1 MKVLV
6 SDFDKTFY
14 PDNFIDN
21 IKEVNKFVDLGNIF
35 IIATGR
41 NTNSLRKVIDDYNIK
56 FSYIICNDGSVIYD
70 KDFNLIKKNLIKKDT
85 VEKLY
90 DYLSLYFEQVY
101 LDNGFELTNIVS
113 DEIDGIFVRYND
125 YELANNVLN
134 EMHENFKDVHG
145 YLSENYMNIVS
156 IDSSKGLAIKYLELL
171 NNYNNIY
178 VVGDGIN
185 DLSMYEYYKGLSI
198 LNSIPEL
205 KEWAHSHVDDFIDA
219 INYIKRG

>member
-21 IKEVNKFVDLGNIF
+21 IKEVNKFVDLGNVF

-41 NTNSLRKVIDDYNIK
+41 NARSLRKIIDDYNIK

-70 KDFNLIKKNLIKKDT
+70 KDFNLIKKNKINKNT
-85 VEKLY
+85 IEKLY
-90 DYLSLYFEQVY
+90 DYLSLYFEQIY
-101 LDNGFELTNIVS
+101 LDDGFELTNVVS
-113 DEIDGIFVRYND
+113 DEIDGIFVRYTD
-125 YELANNVLN
+125 YELARSVLK

-156 IDSSKGLAIKYLELL
+156 TESSKGLAIKYLELL

-185 DLSMYEYYKGLSI
+185 DLSMYEYYKGLSM

-205 KEWAHSHVDDFIDA
+205 KEMAHSHVDDFIDA
-219 INYIKRG
+219 INHIKRG